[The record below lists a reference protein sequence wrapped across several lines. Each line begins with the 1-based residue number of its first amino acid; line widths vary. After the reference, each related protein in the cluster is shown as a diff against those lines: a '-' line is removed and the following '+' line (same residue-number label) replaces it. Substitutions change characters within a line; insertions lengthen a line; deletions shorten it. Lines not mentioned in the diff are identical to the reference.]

1 MKKAILVV
9 AILAASV
16 SAQAMGNRDFN
27 VNKFGSKDNQRKH
40 NYTVKSDTSI
50 PPVYPT
56 PEPGTLLM
64 VGGGLIGL
72 AIWGRKKS

>member
-1 MKKAILVV
+1 MKKTL
-9 AILAASV
+9 ILAAIIMAIYSNV
-16 SAQAMGNRDFN
+16 NAMGNF
-27 VNKFGSKDNQRKH
+27 NKFGSKDNQRKH
-40 NYTVKSDTSI
+40 NYVIKSDTSI